1 MTERPG
7 ANLDESGL
15 WLATSPA
22 TAHERR
28 RTFAVV
34 AVLFAALVVVAPFA
48 KLRLPEG
55 DGFIPAVQA
64 VIVITNLATAV
75 LLFNQLSQLR
85 SRALFVLADAYLLT
99 ALMVFIH
106 MLTFPRAFAPQG
118 LLVASLQTTGWIYI
132 VWHVVFPAAVIAYVM
147 LNHGAGAKIRIG
159 GPPWMVI
166 AGSVIG
172 VTALVCAL
180 LWFLEAA
187 DNVLP
192 ALFID
197 RLTYAPATSY
207 VLGFA
212 ATVAGLA
219 LVLLLIRQGSVLDQW
234 LAISLGATTA
244 ELTMVTFFSASRFDL
259 GWYSVRVLAV
269 ISSTAVLF
277 GLLSETM
284 RLHARLSAALRTLQR
299 ERDNKLLSA
308 RAATAAIAHEVRQPL
323 TAIAANGGAARLYL
337 QKRPPNLGEARQALD
352 DLVDECHRASAVIE
366 GFRHLFR
373 KTEPAG
379 PPIDLNEIILDVMQ
393 AHHEQLTRRRVETR
407 RELTDGLPLV
417 RGHRAQLQE
426 VVVNLVNN
434 AVDAMEGTTNRGRL
448 LRVKTGP
455 RGHDAIAVEIQD
467 SGPGI
472 DPARLTDIFAAF
484 ATTKPHGTG
493 LGLAIC
499 QTIIEQ
505 HGGKITAASDGVSGA
520 RFEFVLPAMR
530 GMPPTPTRS
539 ERS

>member
-1 MTERPG
+1 M
-7 ANLDESGL
+7 
-15 WLATSPA
+15 
-22 TAHERR
+22 
-28 RTFAVV
+28 
-34 AVLFAALVVVAPFA
+34 
-48 KLRLPEG
+48 RLPEG

-64 VIVITNLATAV
+64 VIVVTNLATAV

-85 SRALFVLADAYLLT
+85 SRALFALADAYLFT

-132 VWHVVFPAAVIAYVM
+132 VWHVAFPAAVAAYVM
-147 LNHGAGAKIRIG
+147 LNRGAGAKIRIG

-172 VTALVCAL
+172 VTAAVCAL
-180 LWFLEAA
+180 VWLLEAA

-192 ALFID
+192 ALFVD
-197 RLTYAPATSY
+197 RLTYSPAASH

-212 ATVAGLA
+212 AAAAGLA
-219 LVLLLIRQGSVLDQW
+219 LVLLLVRRGSVLEQW
-234 LAISLGATTA
+234 LAVAVGATTA
-244 ELTMVTFFSASRFDL
+244 ELMLVAFFSAGRFDL
-259 GWYSVRVLAV
+259 GWYSVRMLAV

-277 GLLSETM
+277 GLLSETT
-284 RLHARLSAALRTLQR
+284 RLHARLSTALRTLQR

-323 TAIAANGGAARLYL
+323 TAIAANGGAARLFL
-337 QKRPPNLGEARQALD
+337 RRSPPNLGEAYQALD
-352 DLVDECHRASAVIE
+352 DLIDECHRASEVIE
-366 GFRHLFR
+366 TFRHLFG
-373 KTEPAG
+373 KTERAG
-379 PPIDLNEIILDVMQ
+379 QPIDLNEVILDVIQ
-393 AHHEQLTRRRVETR
+393 AQQEQLARRRVETC

-434 AVDAMEGTTNRGRL
+434 AVDAMDGTTNRDRL
-448 LRVKTGP
+448 LRVKTTP
-455 RGHDAIAVEIQD
+455 RGRDAIAVEIQD
-467 SGPGI
+467 TGPGI
-472 DPARLTDIFAAF
+472 DPSRLSDIFAAF

-505 HGGKITAASDGVSGA
+505 HGGKIIAASDGVSGA

-530 GMPPTPTRS
+530 GRPPTPS
-539 ERS
+539 SA